1 MIKEFKAQLI
11 VTNKP
16 KDIITLSTLYDV
28 YYAWCIDEEYY
39 DPLGKIKFSEYL
51 AINGILRT
59 TLGKNVTG
67 YRGLKLSDDLE
78 WFID

>member
-16 KDIITLSTLYDV
+16 KDVVPLWKLYDV
-28 YYAWCIDEEYY
+28 YYSWCIDEEYT
-39 DPLGKIKFSEYL
+39 PLGKINFTKQL
-51 AINGILRT
+51 DLPKT

-78 WFID
+78 WYVE